1 MSMEITV
8 DEGAVFLKT
17 MRFGKECEKEL
28 PYFRK
33 ITNRFRLWFYFA
45 MLVRGFALSTVIM
58 ALFQNNSDFI
68 EVWTSGY
75 GILGVLGYMFCL
87 CITRLTDPILFIAV
101 IVAAFNIGDG
111 FGANFVTYLLPVVLI
126 YACGF
131 SLVFASNCAYSY
143 LITTK
148 CPKIW
153 GEINSEIM
161 MRKMMNG
168 INPFA

>member
-1 MSMEITV
+1 MEITV
-8 DEGAVFLKT
+8 DEGLVYLRTLNFS
-17 MRFGKECEKEL
+17 EDCENEL

-33 ITNRFRLWFYFA
+33 ITGRFRLWFYFT
-45 MLVRGFALSTVIM
+45 MLIRSFALSTVII

-75 GILGVLGYMFCL
+75 GILGVIGYMVCC
-87 CITRLTDPILFIAV
+87 CITRLTDPILFITV
-101 IVAAFNIGDG
+101 IIGAFNIGDG
-111 FGANFVTYLLPVVLI
+111 FGANFLTFLLPVILI

-131 SLVFASNCAYSY
+131 AIIFASNCAYSF

-153 GEINSEIM
+153 GEIEAEDR
-161 MRKMMNG
+161 MRKIMNG
-168 INPFA
+168 INPFI